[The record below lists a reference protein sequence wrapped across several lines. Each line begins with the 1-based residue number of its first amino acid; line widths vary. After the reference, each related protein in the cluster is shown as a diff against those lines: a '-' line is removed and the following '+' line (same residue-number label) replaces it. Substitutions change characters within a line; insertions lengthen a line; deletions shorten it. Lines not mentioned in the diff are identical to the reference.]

1 MTIDLTP
8 TAVIDLWAELAAKF
22 RLRLID
28 KRDAKEMTFLGDVLE
43 QLGVMDQQQFLEG
56 YATTIGRAVY
66 LPFELGD
73 PGSLPL
79 IYQACTICHEAQHGH
94 QHTHKGRSRW
104 AIKYVADP
112 AFRGA
117 EEAEAMTTSCEV
129 HFLLTGEVLDPRP
142 QAEKLTNYALGP
154 DDIDTV
160 AKRLNS
166 AFKTVKAGGIVTAAG
181 KVARDFFGT
190 LA

>member
-1 MTIDLTP
+1 MSIDLTP
-8 TAVIDLWAELAAKF
+8 TEVIGLWAELESKF

-28 KRDAKEMTFLGDVLE
+28 KQDSEEMVFLGDVLE
-43 QLGVMDQQQFLEG
+43 QLGVMDQQQFLDG
-56 YATTIGRAVY
+56 YATTIGRSVY
-66 LPFELGD
+66 LPFELGNSD
-73 PGSLPL
+73 SRSL
-79 IYQACTICHEAQHGH
+79 ISQARTICHEAQHGH
-94 QHTHKGRSRW
+94 QHSTKGRSRW

-129 HFLLTGEVLDPRP
+129 HFLLTGKVLDPRL
-142 QAEKLTNYALGP
+142 QAEKLANYALGE

-166 AFKTVKAGGIVTAAG
+166 AFKTVKAGGITTPAG
-181 KVARDFFGT
+181 KVARDFFAT
-190 LA
+190 LV

>member
-1 MTIDLTP
+1 MTINLQP
-8 TAVIDLWAELAAKF
+8 TEVVNLWNALAEKF
-22 RLRLID
+22 QLRLID
-28 KRDAKEMTFLGDVLE
+28 KRDSQEMLFLGEVLE
-43 QLGVMDQQQFLEG
+43 QLGVMDQQAFLER
-56 YATTIGRAVY
+56 YATTIGRSVY

-73 PGSLPL
+73 PESRSLL
-79 IYQACTICHEAQHGH
+79 SQAMTICHEAQHGH
-94 QHTHKGRSRW
+94 QHSTKGRSRW

-117 EEAEAMTTSCEV
+117 EEAEALTTGCEV
-129 HFLLTGEVLDPRP
+129 YFLLTGKVLDPRP
-142 QAEKLTNYALGP
+142 QAEKLIHYALGE

-166 AFKTVKAGGIVTAAG
+166 TFKTVKAGGIITDAG